1 MNRTER
7 RLHEKEHKSKYTDAL
22 QRLPPDEWPAQPRKA
37 TVPSRIWVSRK
48 FMVQEYP
55 EADDIIRLTV
65 SRVKLLGTM
74 RWADGIEWET
84 LQAIKKE
91 VGYGNRDA
99 VEVYPIDAHVINEAN
114 MRHLWV
120 LPYEIP
126 FAWRKRRLTK
136 A

>member
-1 MNRTER
+1 MNRAER
-7 RLHEKEHKSKYTDAL
+7 RLHEKNHKKEYTDAL
-22 QRLPPDEWPAQPRKA
+22 QRLSPDEWPAQPREA

-55 EADDIIRLTV
+55 EADDIIRLSV

-74 RWADGIEWET
+74 RFADGIEWET
-84 LQAIKKE
+84 LQAIKNE
-91 VGYGNRDA
+91 VGYSDRDA
-99 VEVYPIDAHVINEAN
+99 VEVYPMAGHVVNVAN

-126 FAWRKRRLTK
+126 FAWRK
-136 A
+136 